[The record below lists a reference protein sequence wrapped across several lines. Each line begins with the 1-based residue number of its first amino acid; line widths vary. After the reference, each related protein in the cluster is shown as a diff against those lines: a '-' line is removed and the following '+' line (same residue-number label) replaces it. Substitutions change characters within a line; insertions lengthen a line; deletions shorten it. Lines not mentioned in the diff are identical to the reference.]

1 MHSPYQDGFRTNL
14 HRFEHIQQD
23 PELSRVFDSA
33 MAAQRA
39 GRGEHGQ
46 DWFNFYPVEANLWN
60 ESRPTQDEVLLV
72 DIGGGEG
79 HDLLA
84 FKARYPNHPGR
95 LVLEDLPKIVSQISG
110 THHGIEVIGHDFF
123 TAQPIKSARAYYFS
137 TVLHDWP
144 DSYCHKILQNV
155 IDAMGPYSKILLNEI
170 VLAEKGTPLF
180 PAQMDIAMMATF
192 SSMERTKK
200 QWETLL
206 NGAGLKIQNVFA
218 PAGVPWGAES
228 LIEVIRK

>member
-1 MHSPYQDGFRTNL
+1 M
-14 HRFEHIQQD
+14 QQD
-23 PELSRVFDSA
+23 PETSRVFDSA

-39 GRGEHGQ
+39 GRGEHGR
-46 DWFNFYPVEANLWN
+46 DWFDFYPVEANLWGR
-60 ESRPTQDEVLLV
+60 SRPTQDEVLLV

-84 FKARYPNHPGR
+84 FKARYPDHPGR
-95 LVLEDLPKIVSQISG
+95 LVLEDLPKVIDRVAEAQP
-110 THHGIEVIGHDFF
+110 GIEVLSHDFF
-123 TAQPIKSARAYYFS
+123 TTQPIKAARAYYFR

-155 IDAMGPYSKILLNEI
+155 IDAMGPDSKILLNEI

-180 PAQMDIAMMATF
+180 PAQMDLAMMATF
-192 SSMERTKK
+192 ASMERTKK

-206 NGAGLKIQNVFA
+206 EGVGLTIQGVFTAVGAPSG
-218 PAGVPWGAES
+218 GES
-228 LIEVIRK
+228 LMEVVKK